1 MTPKFKP
8 DELQESDLG
17 GKQLGTEIL
26 IPISDIWSWLK
37 NKFRKPP
44 PEKDDNTLN
53 IEELEKIRQNKIDEI
68 IDKEMAEVCNEDPK
82 MREKLRNT

>member
-1 MTPKFKP
+1 MSNFKP

-17 GKQLGTEIL
+17 GKQAGKEIL
-26 IPISDIWSWLK
+26 IPVSDIWLWFK
-37 NKFRKPP
+37 NKFRKLP

-53 IEELEKIRQNKIDEI
+53 IEELEKMRQDKIDEI
-68 IDKEMAEVCNEDPK
+68 VDKEMAEVCNEDQK